1 MAGSSRVSIRWLW
14 ILAFFEGADCVLI
27 DRFESVVEVSAST
40 MSIDDSVCAAAFVFS
55 ALA

>member
-1 MAGSSRVSIRWLW
+1 VIAGSPRVSIRWLW
-14 ILAFFEGADCVLI
+14 ILAFEGADCVLI
-27 DRFESVVEVSAST
+27 DRFESIIEVSAST